1 MGMGRDSVPGATTV
15 RRGTRPHEGRVSDP
29 TVAWKLGDGEW
40 HPHAGLGHMRRLVDS
55 GYAERRSGVDQR
67 GWPTMMYR
75 ITGKGRVLLG
85 TSRGG

>member
-1 MGMGRDSVPGATTV
+1 V
-15 RRGTRPHEGRVSDP
+15 RRGTVPGRVTATNLRS
-29 TVAWKLGDGEW
+29 LGELEDGEW
-40 HPHAGLGHMRRLVDS
+40 HTHAGLGHMRRLVDS

-85 TSRGG
+85 TSIGG

>member
-1 MGMGRDSVPGATTV
+1 VRRGSVPGKVADATL
-15 RRGTRPHEGRVSDP
+15 RSLRKLEG
-29 TVAWKLGDGEW
+29 GEW
-40 HPHAGLGHMRRLVDS
+40 HPHVGLGHMRRLVDS

-75 ITGKGRVLLG
+75 ITGKGRILLG

>member
-1 MGMGRDSVPGATTV
+1 V
-15 RRGTRPHEGRVSDP
+15 RRGTASHVVSK
-29 TVAWKLGDGEW
+29 TTLRSLEKLGDGEW

-55 GYAERRSGVDQR
+55 GYAERKSGVDQR

-85 TSRGG
+85 TSIRG

>member
-1 MGMGRDSVPGATTV
+1 V
-15 RRGTRPHEGRVSDP
+15 RRGAAPSKVGAATLRSLG
-29 TVAWKLGDGEW
+29 KLGDEEW

-55 GYAERRSGVDQR
+55 GYAERRSGVDPR

-75 ITGKGRVLLG
+75 ITGKGKVLLG